1 MSLAT
6 VDHIWE
12 LDWISNEEE
21 GCVVAHEIADSLFSV
36 KLYSKA
42 AGVSVSIREP
52 FLSEGG

>member
-1 MSLAT
+1 MSLAA

-21 GCVVAHEIADSLFSV
+21 GCVVAYEITDSFLCVELNSE
-36 KLYSKA
+36 A
-42 AGVSVSIREP
+42 AGVSVSVREP